1 MVGAAIKGLS
11 KILRK
16 GLRKSPVL
24 GKYTKKPK
32 VKPKPKPRYRTDPK
46 TGQKFLNRRATVA
59 GVKGV
64 KKGEAIPEFIKKRPI
79 TSAGIV
85 VGAAGA
91 AQYRRKKLYEERDKQ
106 KKQLKEAT
114 EKHRDKDK
122 KKKEKRKDNYGGK

>member
-1 MVGAAIKGLS
+1 MVVKALLKRGL
-11 KILRK
+11 KKLTK
-16 GLRKSPVL
+16 
-24 GKYTKKPK
+24 KKPK
-32 VKPKPKPRYRTDPK
+32 VKPKPTPRYLTDPK

-59 GVKGV
+59 GVK
-64 KKGEAIPEFIKKRPI
+64 KSKGEAIPEFIKKRPI